1 MYSMKHLLAWI
12 CCLAWPALALALD
25 GRVTD
30 AATGLPIA
38 GAIVLSGHVQATSDA
53 NGHYALPVSPP
64 RLLARAIG
72 YARAS
77 ISVVSASGTAP
88 PIALHALRPK
98 ALYLSAYGIGDK
110 RLREAALKL
119 LDTTELNA
127 LVIDLK
133 SDRGQVPYPTQVLE
147 ATRCGARSVTTVHD
161 MRALVT
167 QLKDQGVYLIAR
179 IVAFKDELS
188 ASAHP
193 EWRVKDARGQPFHD
207 NEQLSW
213 LDPFCQDG
221 WAYLIDLAE
230 EAADMGFDEVQFDY
244 VRFPDTGKLQFARP
258 NTEAARVEAITG
270 FLEAARKRL
279 ARYNVFLSADIFGY
293 VAWNKNDTNIGQE
306 LTSLAGVVDYLAPML
321 YPSGYQFGIPGY
333 PNPVAHPG
341 EIVYLTLRHAI
352 ARTRISPL
360 RFRPWL
366 QAFRDY
372 AFDKRVFGAAEIRA
386 QIDAAE
392 SAGSDGWMLWN
403 PRNTYTADGLH
414 PR

>member
-1 MYSMKHLLAWI
+1 MYSMTRRLAWL
-12 CCLAWPALALALD
+12 CCLAWPALALALE
-25 GRVTD
+25 GRVID
-30 AATGLPIA
+30 AATGQPIA
-38 GAIVLSGHVQATSDA
+38 GAIVSSGHAQATSDA
-53 NGHYALPVSPP
+53 NGHYALPVSSP

-77 ISVVSASGTAP
+77 IPVLPASATAQA
-88 PIALHALRPK
+88 IGLHALRPK

-110 RLREAALKL
+110 RLREAALAL

-133 SDRGQVPYPTQVLE
+133 SDRGLVPYPTRVLE
-147 ATRCGARSVTTVHD
+147 ASRCGARSVTTVHD

-167 QLKDQGVYLIAR
+167 QLKAKGIYLIAR
-179 IVAFKDELS
+179 IVAFKDALS
-188 ASAHP
+188 AAAHP

-207 NEQLSW
+207 REQLSW
-213 LDPFCQDG
+213 LDPFCQG
-221 WAYLIDLAE
+221 AWTYLIDLAE

-244 VRFPDTGKLQFARP
+244 VRFPDADKLQFSMP
-258 NTEAARVEAITG
+258 STEAARVEAITG
-270 FLEAARKRL
+270 FLDAARKRL

-341 EIVYLTLRHAI
+341 QIVYLTLRHAI

-372 AFDKRVFGAAEIRA
+372 AFDKRVFGTAEIRA

-392 SAGSDGWMLWN
+392 SAGSNGWMLWN
-403 PRNTYTADGLH
+403 PRNTYSADGLH